1 MNIEQLDK
9 NREKLDMIYKKSHGI
24 SWLLKKIGTNTLTW
38 QLVMLVQSIYR
49 YITDL
54 SYISDTLYSKEFLT
68 VLKQY
73 LRITV
78 KKDWIGRLYG
88 VINPYIDIDGKIDF
102 NNTII
107 EIDGDNTNS
116 NEYVKNWVYRQ
127 FNLIDNLFKI
137 NKLYDYINVDIKH
150 VGPLNADNYLIV
162 IDIVSRKE
170 MTYVLKRV
178 LKQSIL
184 YMIIALSAVILL

>member
-1 MNIEQLDK
+1 
-9 NREKLDMIYKKSHGI
+9 
-24 SWLLKKIGTNTLTW
+24 
-38 QLVMLVQSIYR
+38 MLVQSIYR
-49 YITDL
+49 YITDM

-73 LRITV
+73 LRISI

-116 NEYVKNWVYRQ
+116 NEYVKNWVYKQ

-150 VGPLNADNYLIV
+150 VGPLNADNYLII
-162 IDIVSRKE
+162 IDVVSRKE
-170 MTYVLKRV
+170 MTYMLKRV
-178 LKQSIL
+178 LKQIL
-184 YMIIALSAVILL
+184 IYLLICLTIMMIL

>member
-1 MNIEQLDK
+1 
-9 NREKLDMIYKKSHGI
+9 MIYKKSHGI
-24 SWLLKKIGTNTLTW
+24 SWILKKIGSNTLTW
-38 QLVMLVQSIYR
+38 RLVMLVQSIYR
-49 YITDL
+49 YITDM

-68 VLKQY
+68 VLKRY
-73 LRITV
+73 LRISV

-162 IDIVSRKE
+162 IDVVSRKE
-170 MTYVLKRV
+170 MTYMLKRV
-178 LKQSIL
+178 LKQTIL
-184 YMIIALSAVILL
+184 YMIIALCAVILL

>member
-1 MNIEQLDK
+1 
-9 NREKLDMIYKKSHGI
+9 MIYKKSHGI
-24 SWLLKKIGTNTLTW
+24 SWILKKIGSNTLTW
-38 QLVMLVQSIYR
+38 RLVMLVQSIYR
-49 YITDL
+49 YITDM

-73 LRITV
+73 LRISV

-116 NEYVKNWVYRQ
+116 NEYVKNWVYKQ

-162 IDIVSRKE
+162 IDVVSRKE
-170 MTYVLKRV
+170 MTYMLKRV
-178 LKQSIL
+178 LKQTIL
-184 YMIIALSAVILL
+184 YIIIALCAVILL

>member
-1 MNIEQLDK
+1 
-9 NREKLDMIYKKSHGI
+9 MIYKKSHGI
-24 SWLLKKIGTNTLTW
+24 SWILKKIGSNTLTW
-38 QLVMLVQSIYR
+38 RLVMLVQSIYR
-49 YITDL
+49 YITDM

-73 LRITV
+73 LKISI

-162 IDIVSRKE
+162 IDVVSRKE
-170 MTYVLKRV
+170 MTYALKRV
-178 LKQSIL
+178 LKQTIL
-184 YMIIALSAVILL
+184 YMIIALCAVILL

>member
-1 MNIEQLDK
+1 
-9 NREKLDMIYKKSHGI
+9 MIYKKSHGI
-24 SWLLKKIGTNTLTW
+24 SWILKKIGSNTLTW
-38 QLVMLVQSIYR
+38 RLIMLVQSIYK
-49 YITDL
+49 YITDM
-54 SYISDTLYSKEFLT
+54 SYISDTLYSKEFIT

-73 LRITV
+73 LRISI

-162 IDIVSRKE
+162 IDVVSRKE
-170 MTYVLKRV
+170 MTYALKRV
-178 LKQSIL
+178 LKQTIL
-184 YMIIALSAVILL
+184 YMIIALCAVILL

>member
-1 MNIEQLDK
+1 
-9 NREKLDMIYKKSHGI
+9 MIYKKSHGI
-24 SWLLKKIGTNTLTW
+24 SWVLKKIGSNTLTW
-38 QLVMLVQSIYR
+38 RLVMLVQSIYR
-49 YITDL
+49 YITDM

-73 LRITV
+73 LRISV

-170 MTYVLKRV
+170 MAYTLKRV
-178 LKQSIL
+178 LKQTIL

>member
-1 MNIEQLDK
+1 
-9 NREKLDMIYKKSHGI
+9 MIYKKSHGI
-24 SWLLKKIGTNTLTW
+24 SWILKKIGLNTLTW
-38 QLVMLVQSIYR
+38 RLVMLVQSIYR
-49 YITDL
+49 YITDM

-73 LRITV
+73 LRISI

-162 IDIVSRKE
+162 IDVVSRKE
-170 MTYVLKRV
+170 MTYALKRV
-178 LKQSIL
+178 LKQIL
-184 YMIIALSAVILL
+184 IYLLICLVIMIIL

>member
-1 MNIEQLDK
+1 
-9 NREKLDMIYKKSHGI
+9 MIYKKSHGI
-24 SWLLKKIGTNTLTW
+24 SWILKKIGSNTLTW
-38 QLVMLVQSIYR
+38 RLVMLVQSIYR
-49 YITDL
+49 YITDM
-54 SYISDTLYSKEFLT
+54 SYISDTLYSKEFLA

-73 LRITV
+73 LRISV

-102 NNTII
+102 NNAII

-162 IDIVSRKE
+162 IDVVSRKE
-170 MTYVLKRV
+170 MAYVLKRV
-178 LKQSIL
+178 LKQTIL

>member
-1 MNIEQLDK
+1 
-9 NREKLDMIYKKSHGI
+9 MIYKKSHGI
-24 SWLLKKIGTNTLTW
+24 SWILKKIGSNTLTW
-38 QLVMLVQSIYR
+38 RLVMLVQSIYR
-49 YITDL
+49 YITDM

-73 LRITV
+73 LRISI

-150 VGPLNADNYLIV
+150 VGPLNADNYLII
-162 IDIVSRKE
+162 IDVVSRKE
-170 MTYVLKRV
+170 MTYMLKRV
-178 LKQSIL
+178 LKQTIL
-184 YMIIALSAVILL
+184 YMIIALCAVILL

>member
-1 MNIEQLDK
+1 
-9 NREKLDMIYKKSHGI
+9 MIYKKSHGI
-24 SWLLKKIGTNTLTW
+24 SWILKKIGSNTLTW
-38 QLVMLVQSIYR
+38 RLVMLVQSIYR
-49 YITDL
+49 YITDM

-68 VLKQY
+68 VLKRY
-73 LRITV
+73 LRISV

-162 IDIVSRKE
+162 IDVVSRKE
-170 MTYVLKRV
+170 MTYALKRV
-178 LKQSIL
+178 LKQTIL
-184 YMIIALSAVILL
+184 YMIIALCAVILL

>member
-1 MNIEQLDK
+1 
-9 NREKLDMIYKKSHGI
+9 MIYKKSHGI
-24 SWLLKKIGTNTLTW
+24 SWILKKIRSNTLTW
-38 QLVMLVQSIYR
+38 RLVMLVQSIYR
-49 YITDL
+49 YITDM

-73 LRITV
+73 LRISI

-116 NEYVKNWVYRQ
+116 NEYVKNWVYKQ

-162 IDIVSRKE
+162 IDVVSRKE
-170 MTYVLKRV
+170 MTYMMKRV
-178 LKQSIL
+178 LKQTIL
-184 YMIIALSAVILL
+184 YMIIALCAVILL

>member
-1 MNIEQLDK
+1 
-9 NREKLDMIYKKSHGI
+9 MIYKKSHGI
-24 SWLLKKIGTNTLTW
+24 SWILKKIGSNTLTW
-38 QLVMLVQSIYR
+38 RLVMLVQSIYR
-49 YITDL
+49 YITDM

-73 LRITV
+73 LRISV

-162 IDIVSRKE
+162 IDVVSRKE
-170 MTYVLKRV
+170 MTYMMKRV
-178 LKQSIL
+178 LKQTIL
-184 YMIIALSAVILL
+184 YMIIALCAVILL

>member
-1 MNIEQLDK
+1 
-9 NREKLDMIYKKSHGI
+9 MIYKKSHGI
-24 SWLLKKIGTNTLTW
+24 SWILKKIGSNTLTW
-38 QLVMLVQSIYR
+38 RLVMLVQSIYR
-49 YITDL
+49 YITDM
-54 SYISDTLYSKEFLT
+54 SYISDTLYSKEFLA
-68 VLKQY
+68 VLKRY
-73 LRITV
+73 LRISI

-162 IDIVSRKE
+162 IDLVSRKE
-170 MTYVLKRV
+170 MAYDLKRV
-178 LKQSIL
+178 LKQTIL
-184 YMIIALSAVILL
+184 YMIIALCAVILL

>member
-1 MNIEQLDK
+1 
-9 NREKLDMIYKKSHGI
+9 MIYKKSHGI
-24 SWLLKKIGTNTLTW
+24 SWILKKIGSNTLTW
-38 QLVMLVQSIYR
+38 RLVMLVQSIYR
-49 YITDL
+49 YITDM

-73 LRITV
+73 LRISI

-162 IDIVSRKE
+162 IDVVSRKE
-170 MTYVLKRV
+170 MTYALKLV
-178 LKQSIL
+178 LKQTIL
-184 YMIIALSAVILL
+184 YMIIALCAVILL

>member
-1 MNIEQLDK
+1 
-9 NREKLDMIYKKSHGI
+9 MIYKKSHGI
-24 SWLLKKIGTNTLTW
+24 SWILKKIGSNTLTW
-38 QLVMLVQSIYR
+38 RLVMLVQSIYR
-49 YITDL
+49 YITDM

-68 VLKQY
+68 VLKRY
-73 LRITV
+73 LRISI

-162 IDIVSRKE
+162 IDVVSRKE
-170 MTYVLKRV
+170 MTYALKRV
-178 LKQSIL
+178 LKQTIL
-184 YMIIALSAVILL
+184 YMIIALCAVILL

>member
-1 MNIEQLDK
+1 
-9 NREKLDMIYKKSHGI
+9 MIYKKSHGI
-24 SWLLKKIGTNTLTW
+24 SWILKKIGSNTLTW
-38 QLVMLVQSIYR
+38 RLVMLVQSIYR
-49 YITDL
+49 YITDM

-73 LRITV
+73 LRISV

-170 MTYVLKRV
+170 MTYALKRV
-178 LKQSIL
+178 LKQTIL
-184 YMIIALSAVILL
+184 YMIIALSAVISL

>member
-1 MNIEQLDK
+1 
-9 NREKLDMIYKKSHGI
+9 MIYKKSHGI

-137 NKLYDYINVDIKH
+137 NKLYDYINIDIKH

>member
-1 MNIEQLDK
+1 
-9 NREKLDMIYKKSHGI
+9 MIYKKSHGI
-24 SWLLKKIGTNTLTW
+24 SWILKKIGSNTLTW
-38 QLVMLVQSIYR
+38 RLVMLVQSIYK
-49 YITDL
+49 YITDM

-73 LRITV
+73 LRISV

-88 VINPYIDIDGKIDF
+88 VINPYIDIEGKIDF

-150 VGPLNADNYLIV
+150 VGPLNADNYLII
-162 IDIVSRKE
+162 IDVVSRKE
-170 MTYVLKRV
+170 MAYMLKRV
-178 LKQSIL
+178 LKQTIL
-184 YMIIALSAVILL
+184 YMIIALCAVILL

>member
-1 MNIEQLDK
+1 
-9 NREKLDMIYKKSHGI
+9 MIYKKSHGI
-24 SWLLKKIGTNTLTW
+24 SWILKKIGSNTLTW
-38 QLVMLVQSIYR
+38 RLVMLVQSIYR
-49 YITDL
+49 YITDM

-73 LRITV
+73 LRISI

-102 NNTII
+102 NNAII

-162 IDIVSRKE
+162 IDVVSRKE
-170 MTYVLKRV
+170 MTYMLKRV
-178 LKQSIL
+178 LKQTTL
-184 YMIIALSAVILL
+184 YMIIALCAVILL

>member
-1 MNIEQLDK
+1 
-9 NREKLDMIYKKSHGI
+9 MIYKKSHGI

-38 QLVMLVQSIYR
+38 QLVMLVQFIYR

-170 MTYVLKRV
+170 MTYIMKRV

>member
-1 MNIEQLDK
+1 
-9 NREKLDMIYKKSHGI
+9 MIYKKSHGI
-24 SWLLKKIGTNTLTW
+24 SWILKKIGSNTLTW
-38 QLVMLVQSIYR
+38 RLVMLVQSIYR
-49 YITDL
+49 YITDM

-73 LRITV
+73 LRISI

-116 NEYVKNWVYRQ
+116 NEYVKNWVYKQ

-162 IDIVSRKE
+162 IDVVSRKE
-170 MTYVLKRV
+170 MTYMLKRV
-178 LKQSIL
+178 LKQTIL
-184 YMIIALSAVILL
+184 YMIIALCAVILL

>member
-1 MNIEQLDK
+1 
-9 NREKLDMIYKKSHGI
+9 
-24 SWLLKKIGTNTLTW
+24 
-38 QLVMLVQSIYR
+38 MLVQSIYR
-49 YITDL
+49 YITDM

-73 LRITV
+73 LRISI

-116 NEYVKNWVYRQ
+116 NEYVKNWVYKQ

-162 IDIVSRKE
+162 IDVVSRKE
-170 MTYVLKRV
+170 MTYMLKRV
-178 LKQSIL
+178 LKQTIL
-184 YMIIALSAVILL
+184 YIIIALCAVILL

>member
-1 MNIEQLDK
+1 
-9 NREKLDMIYKKSHGI
+9 MIYKKSHGI
-24 SWLLKKIGTNTLTW
+24 SWILKKIGSNTLTW
-38 QLVMLVQSIYR
+38 RLVMLVQSIYR
-49 YITDL
+49 YITDM

-73 LRITV
+73 LRITI

-162 IDIVSRKE
+162 IDVVSRKE
-170 MTYVLKRV
+170 MTYALKRV
-178 LKQSIL
+178 LKQTIL
-184 YMIIALSAVILL
+184 YMIIALCAVILL

>member
-1 MNIEQLDK
+1 
-9 NREKLDMIYKKSHGI
+9 MIYKKSHGI
-24 SWLLKKIGTNTLTW
+24 SWILKKIGSNTLTW
-38 QLVMLVQSIYR
+38 RLVMLVQSIYR
-49 YITDL
+49 YITDM

-73 LRITV
+73 LRISV

-150 VGPLNADNYLIV
+150 VGPLNADNYLII
-162 IDIVSRKE
+162 IDVVSRKE
-170 MTYVLKRV
+170 MTYMMKRV
-178 LKQSIL
+178 LKQTIL
-184 YMIIALSAVILL
+184 YMIIALCAVILL

>member
-1 MNIEQLDK
+1 
-9 NREKLDMIYKKSHGI
+9 MIYKKSHGI
-24 SWLLKKIGTNTLTW
+24 SWILKKIGSNTLTW
-38 QLVMLVQSIYR
+38 RLVMLVQSIYR
-49 YITDL
+49 YITDM
-54 SYISDTLYSKEFLT
+54 SYISDTLYSKEFLA

-73 LRITV
+73 LRISI

-162 IDIVSRKE
+162 IDVVSRKE
-170 MTYVLKRV
+170 MTYALKRV
-178 LKQSIL
+178 LKQTIL
-184 YMIIALSAVILL
+184 YMIIALCAIILL

>member
-1 MNIEQLDK
+1 
-9 NREKLDMIYKKSHGI
+9 MIYKKSHGI
-24 SWLLKKIGTNTLTW
+24 SWILKKIGSNTLTW
-38 QLVMLVQSIYR
+38 RLIMLVQSIYR
-49 YITDL
+49 YITDM
-54 SYISDTLYSKEFLT
+54 SYISDTLYSKEFLA

-73 LRITV
+73 IRISV

-116 NEYVKNWVYRQ
+116 NEYVKTWVYRQ

-170 MTYVLKRV
+170 MDYALKRV
-178 LKQSIL
+178 LKQTIL

>member
-1 MNIEQLDK
+1 
-9 NREKLDMIYKKSHGI
+9 MIYKKSHGI

-170 MTYVLKRV
+170 MTYIMKRV

>member
-1 MNIEQLDK
+1 
-9 NREKLDMIYKKSHGI
+9 MIYKKSHGI
-24 SWLLKKIGTNTLTW
+24 SWILKKIGSNTLTW
-38 QLVMLVQSIYR
+38 RLVMLVQSIYR
-49 YITDL
+49 YITDM

-73 LRITV
+73 LRISV

-170 MTYVLKRV
+170 MTYALKRV
-178 LKQSIL
+178 LKQTIL

>member
-1 MNIEQLDK
+1 
-9 NREKLDMIYKKSHGI
+9 MIYKKSHGI
-24 SWLLKKIGTNTLTW
+24 SWILKKIGSNTLTW
-38 QLVMLVQSIYR
+38 RLVMLVQSIYR
-49 YITDL
+49 YITDM

-73 LRITV
+73 LRISV

-162 IDIVSRKE
+162 IDVVSRKE
-170 MTYVLKRV
+170 MTYTLKRV
-178 LKQSIL
+178 LKQTIL

>member
-1 MNIEQLDK
+1 
-9 NREKLDMIYKKSHGI
+9 MIYKKSHGI
-24 SWLLKKIGTNTLTW
+24 SWILKKIGSNTLTW
-38 QLVMLVQSIYR
+38 RLVMLVQSIYR
-49 YITDL
+49 YITDM

-73 LRITV
+73 LRISI

-107 EIDGDNTNS
+107 EIDG
-116 NEYVKNWVYRQ
+116 KNWVYRQ

-162 IDIVSRKE
+162 IDVVTRKE
-170 MTYVLKRV
+170 MTYALKRV
-178 LKQSIL
+178 LKQTIL
-184 YMIIALSAVILL
+184 YMIIALCAVILL

>member
-1 MNIEQLDK
+1 
-9 NREKLDMIYKKSHGI
+9 MIYKKSHGI
-24 SWLLKKIGTNTLTW
+24 SWILKKIGSNTLTW
-38 QLVMLVQSIYR
+38 RLVMLVQSIYK
-49 YITDL
+49 YITDM
-54 SYISDTLYSKEFLT
+54 SYISDTLYNKEFLT

-73 LRITV
+73 LRISV

-162 IDIVSRKE
+162 IDVVSRKE
-170 MTYVLKRV
+170 MAYMLKRV
-178 LKQSIL
+178 LKQTIL
-184 YMIIALSAVILL
+184 YIIIALCAVILL

>member
-1 MNIEQLDK
+1 
-9 NREKLDMIYKKSHGI
+9 MIYKKSHGI

-170 MTYVLKRV
+170 MTYMMKRV

-184 YMIIALSAVILL
+184 YMIIALSVVILL

>member
-1 MNIEQLDK
+1 
-9 NREKLDMIYKKSHGI
+9 MIYKKSHGI
-24 SWLLKKIGTNTLTW
+24 SWILKKIGSNTLTW
-38 QLVMLVQSIYR
+38 RLVMLVQSIYR
-49 YITDL
+49 YITDM

-73 LRITV
+73 LRISI

-150 VGPLNADNYLIV
+150 VGPLNADNYLII
-162 IDIVSRKE
+162 IDVVSRKE
-170 MTYVLKRV
+170 MTYMLKRV
-178 LKQSIL
+178 LKQIL
-184 YMIIALSAVILL
+184 IYLLICLTIMMIL

>member
-1 MNIEQLDK
+1 
-9 NREKLDMIYKKSHGI
+9 MIYKKSHGI
-24 SWLLKKIGTNTLTW
+24 SWILKKIGSNTLTW
-38 QLVMLVQSIYR
+38 RLVMLLQSIYR
-49 YITDL
+49 YITDM

-73 LRITV
+73 LRISI

-116 NEYVKNWVYRQ
+116 NEYVKNWVYKQ

-162 IDIVSRKE
+162 IDVVSRKE
-170 MTYVLKRV
+170 MTYMLKCV
-178 LKQSIL
+178 LKQTIL
-184 YMIIALSAVILL
+184 YIIIALCAVILL

>member
-1 MNIEQLDK
+1 
-9 NREKLDMIYKKSHGI
+9 MIYNKSHGI
-24 SWLLKKIGTNTLTW
+24 SWILKKIGSNTLTW
-38 QLVMLVQSIYR
+38 RLVMLVQSIYR
-49 YITDL
+49 YITDM

-68 VLKQY
+68 VLKRY
-73 LRITV
+73 LRISI

-162 IDIVSRKE
+162 IDVVSRKE
-170 MTYVLKRV
+170 MTYALKRV
-178 LKQSIL
+178 LKQTIL
-184 YMIIALSAVILL
+184 YMIIALCAVILL

>member
-1 MNIEQLDK
+1 
-9 NREKLDMIYKKSHGI
+9 MIYKKSHGI
-24 SWLLKKIGTNTLTW
+24 SWILKKIGSNTLTW
-38 QLVMLVQSIYR
+38 RLVMLVQSIYR
-49 YITDL
+49 YITDM

-73 LRITV
+73 LRISV

-102 NNTII
+102 NNAII
-107 EIDGDNTNS
+107 EIDGENTNS

-170 MTYVLKRV
+170 MAYTLKRV
-178 LKQSIL
+178 LKQTIL

>member
-1 MNIEQLDK
+1 
-9 NREKLDMIYKKSHGI
+9 MIYKKSHGI
-24 SWLLKKIGTNTLTW
+24 SWILKKIGSNTLTW
-38 QLVMLVQSIYR
+38 RLVMLVQSIYR
-49 YITDL
+49 YITDM

-73 LRITV
+73 LRISI

-88 VINPYIDIDGKIDF
+88 IINPYIDIDGKIDF

-162 IDIVSRKE
+162 IDVVSRKE
-170 MTYVLKRV
+170 MTYMMKRV
-178 LKQSIL
+178 LKQTIL
-184 YMIIALSAVILL
+184 YMIIALCAIILL

>member
-1 MNIEQLDK
+1 
-9 NREKLDMIYKKSHGI
+9 MIYKKSHGI
-24 SWLLKKIGTNTLTW
+24 SWILKKIGSNTLTW
-38 QLVMLVQSIYR
+38 RLVMLVQSIYR
-49 YITDL
+49 YITDM

-73 LRITV
+73 LRISI

-162 IDIVSRKE
+162 IDVVSRKE
-170 MTYVLKRV
+170 MTYALKRV
-178 LKQSIL
+178 LKQTIL
-184 YMIIALSAVILL
+184 YMIIALCALILL

>member
-1 MNIEQLDK
+1 
-9 NREKLDMIYKKSHGI
+9 MIYKKSHGI
-24 SWLLKKIGTNTLTW
+24 SWILKKIGSNTLTW
-38 QLVMLVQSIYR
+38 RLVMLVQSIYR
-49 YITDL
+49 YITDM

-73 LRITV
+73 LRISI

-162 IDIVSRKE
+162 IDVVSRKE

-178 LKQSIL
+178 LKQTIL
-184 YMIIALSAVILL
+184 YMIIALCAVILL